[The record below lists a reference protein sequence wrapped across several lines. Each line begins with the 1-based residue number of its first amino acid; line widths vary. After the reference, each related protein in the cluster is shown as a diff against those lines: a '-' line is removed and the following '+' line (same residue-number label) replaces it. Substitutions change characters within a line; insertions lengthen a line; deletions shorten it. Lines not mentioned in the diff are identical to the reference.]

1 MVGCICNTCAASRN
15 SDTRERPCANLNCG
29 RYEKDHTP
37 SKFQADERRIVQMYQ
52 CNRNIVVFRDITRKV
67 PQYFYKLLYDYIV
80 AMNKSAY
87 ATVCTAVAMMT
98 ATILAMSIPVTVYGF
113 PPRINGNG
121 AHAPGIPGLNANGGS
136 GGTGVVGQN
145 GGIGTDGTKGGA
157 GQSGSVCI
165 NNVCTP

>member
-1 MVGCICNTCAASRN
+1 MLLVEIQIQ
-15 SDTRERPCANLNCG
+15 
-29 RYEKDHTP
+29 EKDLALILI
-37 SKFQADERRIVQMYQ
+37 ADAMKKIIHQVNSILMNEESYRCINV
-52 CNRNIVVFRDITRKV
+52 NRNIVVFRDITRKV

-98 ATILAMSIPVTVYGF
+98 ATILAMSIPVIAHAAPPVF